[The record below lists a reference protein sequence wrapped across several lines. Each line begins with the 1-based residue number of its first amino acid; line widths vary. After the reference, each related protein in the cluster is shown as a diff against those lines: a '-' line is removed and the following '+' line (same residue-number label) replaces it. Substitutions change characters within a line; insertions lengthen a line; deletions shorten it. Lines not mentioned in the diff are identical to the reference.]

1 MKTEQNIMDLILAR
15 KDKLSKGHKK
25 MADYILAHSEDAA
38 FMTAAQMGT
47 ALDISESTVVR
58 FAAKIG
64 LGGYPDLQDKLRE
77 WTKNK
82 IQTGATPVFSD
93 KTTDSWGVIATVF
106 QSDIQK
112 IHDTLEE
119 LDEEAFASAVEAIL
133 QAKHVYIVGLRNSA
147 PLASFFYFY
156 LNMLRRDVVLLDTTS
171 STEMFEQMIRIDE
184 EDVFIGI
191 SFPRYSMRTLK
202 AMEFARDR
210 RAKVVAITDSVRSPI
225 TMYSSISLLAKS
237 ELNGVADSLVAPFSL
252 MNALIVAM
260 CLKNPDQV
268 KDELKNL
275 EDVWSNYQVYT
286 HDEINYLDKDVSL
299 NPKAR
304 REYE

>member
-1 MKTEQNIMDLILAR
+1 MKTEQNIMELIKAHR
-15 KDKLSKGHKK
+15 DKLSKGHKK
-25 MADYILAHSEDAA
+25 MADYIMEHSEDAA
-38 FMTAAQMGT
+38 FMTAAQMGA

-64 LGGYPDLQDKLRE
+64 LGGYPDLQDKLRD
-77 WTKNK
+77 WTKDK
-82 IQTGATPVFSD
+82 LQSGLSPVFSD
-93 KTTDSWGVIATVF
+93 KTTDNWGIIATVF
-106 QSDIQK
+106 QSDMQK
-112 IHDTLEE
+112 IHDTLEG
-119 LDEEAFASAVEAIL
+119 LDEEAFASAVDAIL
-133 QAKHVYIVGLRNSA
+133 KAKHVYIVGIRNSA

-156 LNMLRRDVVLLDTTS
+156 LNMLRRDVIMLDTTS

-210 RAKVVAITDSVRSPI
+210 RAKVIAITDSVRSPI

-237 ELNGVADSLVAPFSL
+237 ELNGVADSLVAPLSL
-252 MNALIVAM
+252 MNAMIVAM
-260 CLKNPDQV
+260 CLKNPEQV
-268 KDELKNL
+268 KDELRNL